1 GVDVDQKLTNGARYR
16 DKRPVAQKMWST
28 MMRTLQEIGALR
40 EEHGVEYVY
49 RHGKR
54 IAVETLND
62 PKPKKRRP
70 FKASFVRLP
79 NFWIERLRRAR
90 RVSTVVLAL
99 VILREAFKRQHLGGE
114 IVLST
119 EVTGMSRDVKCRA
132 TKELNRRHGNAREL
146 QRGSVAG

>member
-1 GVDVDQKLTNGARYR
+1 MV
-16 DKRPVAQKMWST
+16 
-28 MMRTLQEIGALR
+28 
-40 EEHGVEYVY
+40 VEYVY

-54 IAVETLND
+54 IAVETLHD

-79 NFWIERLRRAR
+79 NFWIERLRHAR

-99 VILREAFKRQHLGGE
+99 VILREAFKRQHVGGE

-132 TKELNRRHGNAREL
+132 TKELEELGLIETEQNGNQAVRVSHIYYKEEEKIRRGPCAAQTRRDVDSNTTR
-146 QRGSVAG
+146 

>member
-1 GVDVDQKLTNGARYR
+1 
-16 DKRPVAQKMWST
+16 M
-28 MMRTLQEIGALR
+28 
-40 EEHGVEYVY
+40 EYVY

-54 IAVETLND
+54 IAVETLRD

-79 NFWIERLRRAR
+79 NFWIERLRHAR

-99 VILREAFKRQHLGGE
+99 VILREAFKRQHIGGE

-119 EVTGMSRDVKCRA
+119 EVTGMSRDVKYRA
-132 TKELNRRHGNAREL
+132 TKELKGLGLIETEQNGNQAVRVNHIYYKEKENKKRTLCRPRRDAM
-146 QRGSVAG
+146 